1 MKIAF
6 IGTGN
11 MGAPMARNLLLAG
24 HAVAVYNRTRE
35 KAEALAAEGARVAS
49 SPQEAA
55 RDAEVTISMLA
66 NDAAVERATSG
77 LPSETI
83 HMGMSTISV
92 ELARRLA
99 AGKYISAPVL
109 GRPDAA
115 AARKLWIMA
124 AGPAALLEHCRP
136 LMEALGRG
144 ISVIGD
150 EPWKANMVKLGANFT
165 LASMLE
171 TLGESFALMRK
182 AGVPIEKFLEIINS
196 LFQSPVY
203 ANYGKIIAEEKYE
216 PAGFA
221 MRLGLKDVNLA
232 LAAAGA
238 EGVAMPA
245 ASLLHDHYLAAVALG
260 RGDRDWSALAQFLA
274 ENAGLRTVRGA

>member
-1 MKIAF
+1 
-6 IGTGN
+6 
-11 MGAPMARNLLLAG
+11 MARNLLRAG
-24 HAVAVYNRTRE
+24 HEVVVYNRTRE
-35 KAEALAAEGARVAS
+35 KAEALAADGARIAS

-55 RDAEVTISMLA
+55 RGAAVAISMLA
-66 NDAAVERATSG
+66 NDAAVEQATSG
-77 LPSETI
+77 LPPETI
-83 HMGMSTISV
+83 HMGMSTISI

-124 AGPAALLEHCRP
+124 AGAPDLIEHCRP

-144 ISVIGD
+144 LSVIGD

-165 LASMLE
+165 IASMLE
-171 TLGESFALMRK
+171 TLGEAFALMRK
-182 AGVPIEKFLEIINS
+182 AGIGVEQFLEVVNN
-196 LFQSPVY
+196 LFNSPVY

-238 EGVAMPA
+238 EGVAMPV
-245 ASLLHDHYLAAVALG
+245 ASLLHDHYLAAIALG
-260 RGDRDWSALAQFLA
+260 HGNSDWSALAQFLA
-274 ENAGLRTVRGA
+274 ENTGLRNVSRA